1 MMQAPVLADY
11 NYELPEARIA
21 KYPLHERDMAKLLV
35 YNSGAISHAV
45 FRDLADFLPRDSLLV
60 FNNTRV
66 VQARLFFKR
75 DTGATIEVFCLKP
88 LEPFTEISQAM
99 QVKGKAVWECMGGNQ
114 KRWKV
119 GEIIALQLQSGQ
131 LGAELLEKDG
141 RMVKV
146 AFTWPENMSWAEVL
160 EAAGHVPLPPYI
172 DRDDN
177 DEDKEEYQ
185 TVFAK
190 QKGAVAAPTAGLHFT
205 DTLLKKLKQREVAT
219 AELTLHVGAGT
230 FQPVEVENVLQHP
243 MHNEQIT
250 FDRAFIELIRDC
262 DKKIIQVGTTSMRAM
277 ESLYWFGC
285 RIQENAETDTFFI
298 PKLYPYEY
306 QGKELSRK
314 EAMQYVL
321 DWMEK
326 RKLQTIWGQTEIF
339 IFPGYKFRMSDGLIT
354 NFHLPQSTL
363 LMLVSA
369 LIGDDWKRI
378 YAEAMEKDYRFLSY
392 GDGSLLLP

>member
-1 MMQAPVLADY
+1 MQAPVLADY
-11 NYELPEARIA
+11 NYELPEDRIA
-21 KYPLHERDMAKLLV
+21 KYPLHERDMAKLLI
-35 YNSGAISHAV
+35 YHGGEIKHKV
-45 FRDLADFLPRDSLLV
+45 FKDLADYLPDNSLLV

-75 DTGATIEVFCLKP
+75 NTGATIEVFCLKP
-88 LEPFTEISQAM
+88 LEPYTEISQAM
-99 QVKGKAVWECMGGNQ
+99 QAKGYAVWECMGGKQ
-114 KRWKV
+114 KRWKE
-119 GEIIALQLQSGQ
+119 GEIITLELPSGQ
-131 LGAELLEKDG
+131 LWAKLLEKDG
-141 RMVKV
+141 RIVKV
-146 AFTWPENMSWAEVL
+146 SFTWPDTMSWAEVL

-172 DRDDN
+172 DRTDN
-177 DEDKEEYQ
+177 TEDKEEYQ

-190 QKGAVAAPTAGLHFT
+190 EKGAVAAPTAGLHFT
-205 DTLLKKLKQREVAT
+205 DALLEKLKQGGVAA

-230 FQPVEVENVLQHP
+230 FQPVEVEDVLQHP

-277 ESLYWFGC
+277 ESLYWFAC
-285 RIQENAETDTFFI
+285 KIEEDSEIETFFI

-306 QGKELSRK
+306 QGRLLSRK
-314 EAMQYVL
+314 EAMQNVL
-321 DWMEK
+321 SWM
-326 RKLQTIWGQTEIF
+326 RIRSLDTIWGQTEIF
-339 IFPGYKFRMSDGLIT
+339 IFPGNKFKMSDGLIT